1 MSAIN
6 TNGINVNYPTPGVNN
21 STQGFRDNFASI
33 KNNLDTS
40 KTEIT
45 DIQSKVVVKSGLNG
59 VTLNNDMA
67 NTLISNALVRSFRA
81 STYPLGNDLSGTVI
95 VDISKGDVQYGTIV
109 ADTTI
114 NFGGWAPRNTQSNVQ
129 LNLTIA
135 NSAAVIH
142 FPDSSYQ
149 SQVLISGMTDSVE
162 QLENY
167 GVTSTINGQNETLT
181 NQITAPAGASEI
193 QLKFSTIDCG
203 TTIDVYPLNRNQS
216 ASRIS
221 LRTPTNQG
229 ALGDT
234 AGAICTDGTNLYLC
248 VGDYDGSSIIWG
260 QVGDLLSIGTITPHY
275 TTAPENAVSPGTVG
289 QIAISNDGAYLFMC
303 VAVNTWVRT
312 PLETNW

>member
-21 STQGFRDNFASI
+21 STQGFRDNFSTI
-33 KNNLDTS
+33 KTNLETS

-45 DIQSKVVVKSGLNG
+45 DLQNKVVVKSGLNG

-129 LNLTIA
+129 LNLSIA
-135 NSAAVIH
+135 NSSAVIN

-162 QLENY
+162 LLENY
-167 GVTSTINGQNETLT
+167 GAISTINGQNETLT
-181 NQITAPAGASEI
+181 NQITAPVGVSEI
-193 QLKFSTIDCG
+193 QLKFSSIDCG
-203 TTIDVYPLNRNQS
+203 TTIDVYPLNRNQTT
-216 ASRIS
+216 SRIN
-221 LRTPTNQG
+221 LRVPTG
-229 ALGDT
+229 VGLPGDS
-234 AGAICTDGTNLYLC
+234 AGAICSDGANLYVC
-248 VGDYDGSSIIWG
+248 VGTHDGANTIWG
-260 QVGDLLSIGTITPHY
+260 YVPLYAVGS
-275 TTAPENAVSPGTVG
+275 
-289 QIAISNDGAYLFMC
+289 
-303 VAVNTWVRT
+303 
-312 PLETNW
+312 